1 MVWSARGKG
10 LGWLGQDRRKR
21 AMAQERGGTG
31 EALGL
36 FLDLGMGGKQD
47 RRRDGGSL
55 SGTPRL

>member
-36 FLDLGMGGKQD
+36 FLELGMGGS
-47 RRRDGGSL
+47 RIG
-55 SGTPRL
+55 

>member
-36 FLDLGMGGKQD
+36 FLELGMGEQD
-47 RRRDGGSL
+47 RIRDGGSL